1 MEKKQSETRQDA
13 ERPIFPFTL
22 KKGPHR
28 QTVLLEVRRM
38 FNAGYVGRNQEEV
51 RRHIDELA
59 KRGVPGPS
67 STPTLYPIVL
77 RALTQSSRIEV
88 YGEETSGEAEFVLL
102 VENPDRV
109 YVAAGSDHTARD
121 LEVFDIAMS
130 KTICPNVISVE
141 AWLLEDALPGW
152 DEIELRS
159 WVTKDG
165 KRSLYQET
173 TLGSILPPA
182 DVLDLVRVKGKESLD
197 HVAIY
202 SGTIPLLK
210 GEFVFGERFEVELYH
225 PRLEDR
231 LSLGYDVFPLRAIS

>member
-1 MEKKQSETRQDA
+1 MGKKEIQIRQDA
-13 ERPIFPFTL
+13 GRPILPFTL

-28 QTVLLEVRRM
+28 PTVLLEVRKM

-51 RRHIDELA
+51 RRHIHELA

-109 YVAAGSDHTARD
+109 YVAVGSDHTARD

-130 KTICPNVISVE
+130 KTICPNVISAE
-141 AWLLEDALPGW
+141 AWPLEDALPGW

-165 KRSLYQET
+165 KRTLYQET
-173 TLGSILPPA
+173 TLRSILPPA
-182 DVLDLVRVKGKESLD
+182 DVLDLARAKAKESLD
-197 HVAIY
+197 HVVIY

-210 GEFVFGERFEVELYH
+210 GEFVFGERFEVELDH

-231 LSLGYDVFPLRAIS
+231 LLLGYDVFPLRAIS

>member
-1 MEKKQSETRQDA
+1 MGKKEIQIRQDA
-13 ERPIFPFTL
+13 GRPILPFTL

-28 QTVLLEVRRM
+28 PTVLLEVRKM

-59 KRGVPGPS
+59 KKGIPGPS

-77 RALTQSSRIEV
+77 RALTQSSQIEV
-88 YGEETSGEAEFVLL
+88 YGEETSGEAEFILL

-109 YVAAGSDHTARD
+109 YVAVGSDHTARD

-130 KTICPNVISVE
+130 KTICPNVISAEV
-141 AWLLEDALPGW
+141 WLLEDALPGW

-159 WVTKDG
+159 WVTQDG
-165 KRSLYQET
+165 KRTLYQEA
-173 TLGSILPPA
+173 TLRSILPPA
-182 DVLDLVRVKGKESLD
+182 DLLELVRAKGKEPLD
-197 HVAIY
+197 HVVIY
-202 SGTIPLLK
+202 SGTIPLLR

-231 LSLGYDVFPLRAIS
+231 LSLGYDVVPLREIS